1 MTHSSIAV
9 VTRDHKP
16 PISNQRPEVPSQ
28 ARGAMGEAHEDAFHH
43 GWPAM
48 ALLMRDPQHKIVH
61 QQGLM
66 LRERLMRDQSQSL

>member
-1 MTHSSIAV
+1 
-9 VTRDHKP
+9 
-16 PISNQRPEVPSQ
+16 
-28 ARGAMGEAHEDAFHH
+28 MGEAHEDAFHH

-66 LRERLMRDQSQSL
+66 LRERLMRDQSQACSRAKTLL